1 MAKKSRRL
9 RRKAKRISAGKAKA
23 RRRDSVAVS
32 RTTAAAVRVPV
43 STKVDLAGEY
53 CYVLTDLRKIAI
65 IAASMFALL
74 FALAVVLR

>member
-1 MAKKSRRL
+1 MAKKSRRS
-9 RRKAKRISAGKAKA
+9 RRKAKRISAAKA

-32 RTTAAAVRVPV
+32 RSTAAAVRVPV

-53 CYVLTDLRKIAI
+53 RYILTDLRKIAI

-74 FALAVVLR
+74 FALALVLR